1 MSRSPFEDQRRF
13 MVASDQTVGEYNPD
27 QFKLYVRLIDEE
39 FNVELTDAIEA
50 NDRVEQLDALLDIMV
65 VTIGALHSLG
75 VEPAD
80 AWNEV
85 IRSNMSKVDPLTGKV
100 IKRED
105 GKVLK
110 PEGFSPPKLAQF
122 VK

>member
-13 MVASDQTVGEYNPD
+13 MVSSDQTVGEFNQE
-27 QFKLYVRLIDEE
+27 QFDLYVRLIDEE
-39 FNVELTDAIEA
+39 FNDELNEAIEA
-50 NDRVEQLDALLDIMV
+50 NDRVEILDALLDIMV

-85 IRSNMSKVDPLTGKV
+85 VRSNMSKVDPTTGKV

-110 PEGFSPPKLAQF
+110 PEGFSPPQLARF
-122 VK
+122 IK

>member
-1 MSRSPFEDQRRF
+1 MSRSPIEDQRRF
-13 MVASDQTVGEYNPD
+13 MVASDQTVGEFNQE
-27 QFKLYVRLIDEE
+27 QFDLYVRLIDEE
-39 FNVELTDAIEA
+39 FNDELKEAIAA
-50 NDRVEQLDALLDIMV
+50 NDRVEMLDALLDIMV

-75 VEPAD
+75 VDAAP

-85 IRSNMSKVDPLTGKV
+85 IRSNMSKVDPATGKV

-110 PEGFSPPKLAQF
+110 PATYSPPELAQF

>member
-1 MSRSPFEDQRRF
+1 MPATVFEDQRRF
-13 MVASDQTVGEYNPD
+13 MVASDQTVGEYNKE
-27 QFKLYVRLIDEE
+27 QFDLYARLIDEE
-39 FNVELTDAIEA
+39 VFELKDAMIA
-50 NDRVEQLDALLDIMV
+50 DDRVEQLDALLDIMV

-75 VEPAD
+75 VDAAP

-85 IRSNMSKVDPLTGKV
+85 IRSNMSKVDPATGKV

-110 PEGFSPPKLAQF
+110 PEGYSPPQLAQF

>member
-1 MSRSPFEDQRRF
+1 MSRSPIEDQRRF
-13 MVASDQTVGEYNPD
+13 MVASDQTVGEYNPT
-27 QFKLYVRLIDEE
+27 QFALYVNLIHEEVDEL
-39 FNVELTDAIEA
+39 NEA
-50 NDRVEQLDALLDIMV
+50 FENDDRVEQLDALLDIMV

-75 VEPAD
+75 VDAAP

-85 IRSNMSKVDPLTGKV
+85 IRSNMSKVDPATGKV

-110 PEGFSPPKLAQF
+110 PATFSPPELAQF

>member
-1 MSRSPFEDQRRF
+1 
-13 MVASDQTVGEYNPD
+13 MVASEQSVGEFNRK
-27 QFKLYVRLIDEE
+27 QFDLYVSLIDEE
-39 FNVELTDAIEA
+39 FNDELKEAIA
-50 NDRVEQLDALLDIMV
+50 DDDRVEMLDALLDIMV

-75 VEPAD
+75 VEPAE

-85 IRSNMSKVDPLTGKV
+85 VRSNMSKVDPETGKV

-110 PEGFSPPKLAQF
+110 PATYSPPELAQF

>member
-1 MSRSPFEDQRRF
+1 MSRSPIEDQRRF
-13 MVASDQTVGEYNPD
+13 MVASDQTVGVYNKD
-27 QFKLYVRLIDEE
+27 QFDLYVRLIDEE
-39 FNVELTDAIEA
+39 FNDELKEAIEA
-50 NDRVEQLDALLDIMV
+50 DDRIEQLDALLDIMV

-75 VEPAD
+75 VETAD

-85 IRSNMSKVDPLTGKV
+85 IRSNMSKIDPETGKV

-110 PEGFSPPKLAQF
+110 PASYSPPDLARF
-122 VK
+122 IK